1 MNIMRISSR
10 RNPSIVEAVKLLN
23 DTAYRKQL
31 GKIAAEGTKLFY
43 DALTSGAD
51 IDTIIATEHL
61 ETELSGVDVN
71 RLIIVPDNLFSSI
84 STQKSPQGLLFFCN
98 RPDTT
103 AGVERGNYIVLDGV
117 QDPGNVGTIIR
128 SAAAFDIK
136 GVILCGPCADP
147 YGPKAVRASMGA
159 VFRIPIFFLDVDE
172 LCQLCNDI
180 EIPLYSTCTSKDA
193 TDIRN
198 LNTRP
203 VAVVIGSEGQ
213 GVSREISE
221 RSIGTVTIPMAG
233 GTESL
238 NAAVAASILMWE
250 IAGKRG
256 AI

>member
-10 RNPSIVEAVKLLN
+10 RNTSIVEAVKLLN

-103 AGVERGNYIVLDGV
+103 AGSSAE
-117 QDPGNVGTIIR
+117 TISFWMEYKTR
-128 SAAAFDIK
+128 ECWYDYQSAAAFDIK
-136 GVILCGPCADP
+136 GVIYWPM
-147 YGPKAVRASMGA
+147 R
-159 VFRIPIFFLDVDE
+159 RPIRPQSCEHQWVLYFAFLF
-172 LCQLCNDI
+172 
-180 EIPLYSTCTSKDA
+180 SS
-193 TDIRN
+193 
-198 LNTRP
+198 
-203 VAVVIGSEGQ
+203 
-213 GVSREISE
+213 
-221 RSIGTVTIPMAG
+221 
-233 GTESL
+233 
-238 NAAVAASILMWE
+238 
-250 IAGKRG
+250 
-256 AI
+256 